1 MQRLHWIHDFR
12 LEDIFDAVNLDLDDE
27 VYIYLVDTKAPM
39 EEYRLYEVYKVH
51 EKGPA
56 IINELGYWSP
66 DTDSLELSD
75 LDQNERRSDMRVSYD

>member
-1 MQRLHWIHDFR
+1 M
-12 LEDIFDAVNLDLDDE
+12 
-27 VYIYLVDTKAPM
+27 DTKAPM
-39 EEYRLYEVYKVH
+39 EKYRLYEVYKVH

-75 LDQNERRSDMRVSYD
+75 LDQNARRSDMRVSYD